1 MKLVIVTVVEDFE
14 PEVLQLF
21 KNAGIEQFS
30 GSEIDGYRNQASL
43 LKAASWFP
51 GKGGGV
57 ESSLF
62 FSFTEA
68 DKIRK
73 LFKEIEA
80 FNSELDTDNPVRAVV
95 IPIEEYI

>member
-30 GSEIDGYRNQASL
+30 GSEIDGYRNQASVL
-43 LKAASWFP
+43 RAASWFP
-51 GKGGGV
+51 GKAGGV

-68 DKIRK
+68 DKIRR
-73 LFKEIEA
+73 LFKEIEV
-80 FNSELDTDNPVRAVV
+80 FNSKMDTDNPVRAVV
-95 IPIEEYI
+95 MPIEEYI